1 MQYFGY
7 LQKVYAIG
15 TTKFPYHLR
24 TKIKKYLCVPISHLP
39 SRVCLELCNDLTTF
53 QRYMLFIFTDIVE
66 ELIEVFIDDF
76 FVFDGSFN
84 QYLPNLDMVL
94 NLEKC
99 LLW

>member
-1 MQYFGY
+1 M
-7 LQKVYAIG
+7 YAIG
-15 TTKFPYHLR
+15 TTKFPYPLR
-24 TKIKKYLCVPISHLP
+24 TKIRQYLCVPLSHLP

-53 QRYMLFIFTDIVE
+53 QRYMLSIFAYMVE

-76 FVFDGSFN
+76 FVVDGSFD
-84 QYLPNLDMVL
+84 QYLPNLHMVL